1 MQMLQY
7 TGYLESRPVCTL
19 NFEAESLCSRHI
31 TFDIEKELRPVACT
45 LNCKVGSMCGQYI
58 GIRHTRAPTRT
69 QARARAHTTTTTTT
83 TKLYLSFIIHAF
95 ICTLQHQSAS
105 PKSRR
110 VAVSWCVFVTLKI
123 LRKIECVAWRR
134 ARRKAE
140 EQSHAINCVST
151 FRGLLI
157 NHSAPDRVATC
168 ETRSAVNWFFQPTY
182 PRGLKGLDFFLFC

>member
-1 MQMLQY
+1 
-7 TGYLESRPVCTL
+7 
-19 NFEAESLCSRHI
+19 
-31 TFDIEKELRPVACT
+31 
-45 LNCKVGSMCGQYI
+45 MCGQYI
-58 GIRHTRAPTRT
+58 GIRHTRAHART
-69 QARARAHTTTTTTT
+69 RARAHARKHARTHAHTHTHTHTNTHTHKHHHHHRRRHHKGTTTTTTNNNNS
-83 TKLYLSFIIHAF
+83 KLYLSFITHAF
-95 ICTLQHQSAS
+95 SCTLQHQSAA

-110 VAVSWCVFVTLKI
+110 LAVSWCVFVTLKI

-151 FRGLLI
+151 FGGLLI

-168 ETRSAVNWFFQPTY
+168 ETRSAVKCVFFQPTY